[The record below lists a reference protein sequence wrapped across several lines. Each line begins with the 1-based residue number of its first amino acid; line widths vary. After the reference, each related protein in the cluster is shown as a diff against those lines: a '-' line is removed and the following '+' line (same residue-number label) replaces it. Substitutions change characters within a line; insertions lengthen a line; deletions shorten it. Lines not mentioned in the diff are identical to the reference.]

1 MIKAA
6 MPQLKH
12 TPVGKRLE
20 MKINE
25 IEAGPDDD
33 GDVDVDGDAQS
44 QQQGTEQ
51 DYIPQSHSTSTSP
64 SVSDTVSGN
73 DTSLTEDT
81 GITSSDTGLYSPE
94 SMPKS
99 VKVNTYGNGKGKQ
112 KVRGRRDDEELEELL
127 Q

>member
-25 IEAGPDDD
+25 MEAGID
-33 GDVDVDGDAQS
+33 GDGEGVDHGE
-44 QQQGTEQ
+44 GIER
-51 DYIPQSHSTSTSP
+51 DYIPLSHSTSTSP
-64 SVSDTVSGN
+64 TMSDTVSGN

-81 GITSSDTGLYSPE
+81 GITSSDIGLYSPE
-94 SMPKS
+94 SMSRS
-99 VKVNTYGNGKGKQ
+99 VKANGNGKGKQ
-112 KVRGRRDDEELEELL
+112 KMRGRREDRELEELL

>member
-25 IEAGPDDD
+25 IEAGPE
-33 GDVDVDGDAQS
+33 GDLDVDGDAQS
-44 QQQGTEQ
+44 QQQGPDQ
-51 DYIPQSHSTSTSP
+51 DYIPLSHSTSTSP

-81 GITSSDTGLYSPE
+81 GVTSSDTGLYSPE

-99 VKVNTYGNGKGKQ
+99 VKVNTNGNRKGKQ
-112 KVRGRRDDEELEELL
+112 KVRGRREDEELEELL

>member
-6 MPQLKH
+6 LPQLKH

-25 IEAGPDDD
+25 MEAGID
-33 GDVDVDGDAQS
+33 GDNEGVD
-44 QQQGTEQ
+44 QGEGIER
-51 DYIPQSHSTSTSP
+51 DYIPLSHSTSTSP
-64 SVSDTVSGN
+64 TMSDTVSGN

-81 GITSSDTGLYSPE
+81 GITSSDIGLYSPE
-94 SMPKS
+94 SMSKS
-99 VKVNTYGNGKGKQ
+99 VKANGHGNGSGNGKGKQ
-112 KVRGRRDDEELEELL
+112 KMRGRREDEELEELL

>member
-25 IEAGPDDD
+25 IEAGPDVE
-33 GDVDVDGDAQS
+33 GDVYGDAQS
-44 QQQGTEQ
+44 QQRGTDQ
-51 DYIPQSHSTSTSP
+51 DYIPLSHSTSTSP

-81 GITSSDTGLYSPE
+81 GVTSSDTGLYSPE

-99 VKVNTYGNGKGKQ
+99 VKVNTNGNRKGKQ
-112 KVRGRRDDEELEELL
+112 KVRGRREDEELEELL